1 MKWIGYAGVLLF
13 VRLLFDN
20 FAIGGSSEIESR
32 GLARKE
38 RERKDVT
45 CGEFSDPR
53 ATRMLRHGV
62 VVLLGLSMK
71 SEGISDPEILL
82 IVFRL
87 LQAG

>member
-1 MKWIGYAGVLLF
+1 MDRYAGVLLL
-13 VRLLFDN
+13 VRLLLFDN

-38 RERKDVT
+38 RERKDVI

-53 ATRMLRHGV
+53 ATRMLRLEV

-71 SEGISDPEILL
+71 SEGISDAEILLL